1 MDKNIAPIT
10 YTFSAKDIREQR
22 LEGFVALFT
31 RSALASH
38 EAAHALLN
46 TVQIDFDLGRRKGVA
61 ACDVP
66 QVQKLCGRLFD
77 ECPVLPWI
85 AALGTQSYCEVIYSI
100 LPDIQVSYEEPRSYE
115 VLYKEA
121 DMEKAI
127 ARQVAAIRR
136 VGETAKIQPEIVRE
150 RIESLSRY
158 LRQGVNIR

>member
-1 MDKNIAPIT
+1 MDKNIAPII

-22 LEGFVALFT
+22 LDGFLALFT

-46 TVQIDFDLGRRKGVA
+46 SVRLDFDLGRRKGVA

-66 QVQKLCGRLFD
+66 RVRELCWRLVA

-85 AALGTQSYCEVIYSI
+85 ASLGTQSYCEVIYSV
-100 LPDIQVSYEEPRSYE
+100 LPGVRVSYEEPGSYE

-121 DMEKAI
+121 DMEEAI

-136 VGETAKIQPEIVRE
+136 VGETARIQPEVVRE
-150 RIESLSRY
+150 RIESLIRY
-158 LRQGVNIR
+158 LREGVNI